1 MEVLI
6 DNRQSKHKIPL
17 KKVRQQAKAI
27 LSALDNPN
35 GELSILIVDDAQIT
49 ALNKEYLK
57 REGPTNVIAFP
68 MLEGDFSDISPQL
81 LGDVVISIETAH
93 QEGKMMGITTEERFT
108 QLIVHGILHLLGY
121 DHERTEE
128 EALRMEIKSNALLKL
143 IQQMELG

>member
-6 DNRQSKHKIPL
+6 DNRQSKHEIPL

-35 GELSILIVDDAQIT
+35 GELSILIVDNSQIA

-68 MLEGDFSDISPQL
+68 MQQGDFAEVSPQL
-81 LGDVVISIETAH
+81 LGDVVISIERAY
-93 QEGKMMGITTEERFT
+93 QEGRMTGITAEERFT
-108 QLIVHGILHLLGY
+108 QLLVHGILHLLGY
-121 DHERTEE
+121 DHEKTEE
-128 EALRMEIKSNALLKL
+128 EALLMEKKSNALLKL
-143 IQQMELG
+143 IQQKELQ